1 MCSLNQVKY
10 LISGVVIFYCCDE
23 TINDQNIED
32 YGIVINEI
40 NYHSSD
46 NFDPDD
52 WVEIYNNSI
61 DTIDISLWQ
70 LKDDN
75 DNHIFTVPP
84 ETIISPEQYVV
95 FCKDSLKFI
104 GLFPN
109 VEFYHGDLGFGLSGN
124 SDQIRLFDSKGSLA
138 DIVEY
143 DDDPPWPSEADG
155 GGPTLELRHPS
166 LDNKDWKSWSPSMD
180 NGTPGALNS
189 VYNID
194 L

>member
-1 MCSLNQVKY
+1 MYSLNQVKY

-70 LKDDN
+70 FKDDN
-75 DNHIFTVPP
+75 DNHIFTV
-84 ETIISPEQYVV
+84 SP
-95 FCKDSLKFI
+95 
-104 GLFPN
+104 
-109 VEFYHGDLGFGLSGN
+109 
-124 SDQIRLFDSKGSLA
+124 
-138 DIVEY
+138 
-143 DDDPPWPSEADG
+143 
-155 GGPTLELRHPS
+155 
-166 LDNKDWKSWSPSMD
+166 
-180 NGTPGALNS
+180 
-189 VYNID
+189 
-194 L
+194 